1 MVGKGATD
9 GRTALHVVRFQPVAQ
24 QGPAI
29 ELAGRIG
36 GHDRGVDVRGQ
47 LIGVPLG
54 VDYVPGNYP
63 YIPLIINYIVFI

>member
-9 GRTALHVVRFQPVAQ
+9 GRPAQHVMHLRPVAQ

-29 ELAGRIG
+29 ELAGRID
-36 GHDRGVDVRGQ
+36 GHDRGVDAREQ

-54 VDYVPGNYP
+54 VDYVPGN
-63 YIPLIINYIVFI
+63 